1 MVAIKLFA
9 HSTASETVGRSADE
23 TYHVV
28 LLPCKGLIIHASI
41 VSHLLADGKP
51 LVRLPFSMS
60 PLRCAL
66 RFPPRLLISSRLR
79 AHAANRRMCR
89 ASGFVGQVD
98 SLVLRPS
105 HVGYGNC
112 QRRKQCCGYER
123 NFPSCCILKGCRGK
137 CHDQGYGDD
146 MCGDDD
152 DSANC
157 RLMRR
162 DRGFASKQQG
172 GCESSEQV
180 DDAGG
185 HGKQRQSDKGAN
197 ARWLVRDPAPK
208 RFLRLPAMA
217 SHQRKERKHC
227 QGAVGG
233 GKDGD
238 AKGCLHS
245 WFLWVG
251 GP

>member
-28 LLPCKGLIIHASI
+28 LLPCKGLIFHASI

-60 PLRCAL
+60 PPRRAL

-89 ASGFVGQVD
+89 VSGFVGQVGR
-98 SLVLRPS
+98 LGLRPS

-112 QRRKQCCGYER
+112 QRRKQCRGYER
-123 NFPSCCILKGCRGK
+123 NFPGRRVWEGCRGK
-137 CHDQGYGDD
+137 RHDQGYGDD
-146 MCGDDD
+146 MGCDNDDA
-152 DSANC
+152 ANG
-157 RLMRR
+157 RLARR
-162 DRGFASKQQG
+162 NRRFASKQQG
-172 GCESSEQV
+172 GCESSKHV
-180 DDAGG
+180 DHADG

-197 ARWLVRDPAPK
+197 ARWLVRDPVPE
-208 RFLRLPAMA
+208 RFLCLSAKA
-217 SHQRKERKHC
+217 SH
-227 QGAVGG
+227 
-233 GKDGD
+233 
-238 AKGCLHS
+238 
-245 WFLWVG
+245 
-251 GP
+251 

>member
-60 PLRCAL
+60 PLRRAL
-66 RFPPRLLISSRLR
+66 RFPTRLLISSRLR

-123 NFPSCCILKGCRGK
+123 YFPSCCVWEGCRGK
-137 CHDQGYGDD
+137 SHDQGYGDD
-146 MCGDDD
+146 MGCEDDD
-152 DSANC
+152 AANC
-157 RLMRR
+157 GLSGR
-162 DRGFASKQQG
+162 DRRIASKQQG
-172 GCESSEQV
+172 GGETSEHV
-180 DDAGG
+180 DHAGG
-185 HGKQRQSDKGAN
+185 HGKQRLFDKGAN
-197 ARWLVRDPAPK
+197 AFWPVRNPAPK
-208 RFLRLPAMA
+208 RFRRLAAMA
-217 SHQRKERKHC
+217 SHQREERKQC

-238 AKGCLHS
+238 A
-245 WFLWVG
+245 
-251 GP
+251 